1 MHTPDNAALDLK
13 HVLQALLA
21 DQHLHANDT
30 LQVLEHAVTHP
41 AAHPLEQIAA
51 CALED
56 REHPGQLLDLDR
68 LCQWLA
74 NKVGQPYLR
83 IDPLQ
88 LDLPQIAGLISPAFA
103 QRHGILIVAADAS
116 SVTVASAQ
124 PYQDDWLADLT
135 RSLGRPVRRVLANP
149 QQVRQAGQSFH
160 RLAQSVKGAQHQQSA
175 SLGELEQLLELGKR
189 QAEASAD
196 DAHIVHIVDW
206 LLQYAIEQRA
216 SDIHL
221 EPRREQGQLRYR
233 IDGLLH
239 NVYAFPAG
247 VTLALVS
254 RLKHLGRMDV
264 AEKRRPQDGRLQSR
278 LPGGGEVELRLST
291 LPTPFGEKL
300 VLRLFDPQQLQ
311 EGFDRLGLDGPQL
324 DQWQGLLRQRQGI
337 ILVTG
342 PTGSGKTSTLY
353 ASLKLLAT
361 PQINLCTIED
371 PIERLDP
378 AFNQLQV
385 QPALDLGFANGV
397 RAMLRQDPDIIM
409 IGEIRDRET
418 ALVAVQ
424 AALTGH
430 LVLSTLH
437 TNDACGAITRLQ
449 ELGVA
454 DYLIKATLVGVMA
467 QRLVRTL
474 CADCRG
480 GAALAEGQP
489 CRTCRGTGF
498 HGRTGLFELLVPS
511 DSLRALIG
519 PDSDL
524 ASLRRQAVADGLLDL
539 RRCGEAKVAC
549 GQTRQEEVLRACS

>member
-1 MHTPDNAALDLK
+1 MHTPDNLALDLK
-13 HVLQALLA
+13 RVLQALLA
-21 DQHLHANDT
+21 DQHLHASDT
-30 LQVLEHAVTHP
+30 LQVLEHA
-41 AAHPLEQIAA
+41 AAHPASHPLEHIAA
-51 CALED
+51 CSLES
-56 REHPGQLLDLDR
+56 RQHPGQPLDLEH

-74 NKVGQPYLR
+74 DKVGQPYLR
-83 IDPLQ
+83 IDPMQ
-88 LDLPQIAGLISPAFA
+88 LDLPQVTGLISPAFA

-124 PYQDDWLADLT
+124 PFQVDWQADLA
-135 RSLGRPVRRVLANP
+135 RSLGRSIRRVLASP
-149 QQVRQAGQSFH
+149 QQIRQSAQSFH
-160 RLAQSVKGAQHQQSA
+160 RLAQSVKGAQYQQSA

-239 NVYAFPAG
+239 TVYAFPAG

-311 EGFDRLGLDGPQL
+311 EGFDRLGLHGQQL
-324 DQWQGLLRQRQGI
+324 AQWQRLLRQRQGI

-353 ASLKLLAT
+353 TSLKLLAT
-361 PQINLCTIED
+361 PQVNLCTIED
-371 PIERLDP
+371 PIERLEP

-385 QPALDLGFANGV
+385 QPTLDLGFANAV

-437 TNDACGAITRLQ
+437 TNDACAAITRLQ

-454 DYLIKATLVGVMA
+454 DYLIKATLIGVMA
-467 QRLVRTL
+467 QRLVRTV
-474 CADCRG
+474 CTDCQTG
-480 GAALAEGQP
+480 SSAT
-489 CRTCRGTGF
+489 CRACRGTGF
-498 HGRTGLFELLVPS
+498 QGRTGLFELLEPS
-511 DSLRALIG
+511 DTLRALIG
-519 PDSDL
+519 PDADL
-524 ASLRRQAVADGLLDL
+524 TCLRRQALADGLVDL
-539 RRCGEAKVAC
+539 RHCGEAKVAA
-549 GQTRQEEVLRACS
+549 GQTRAEEVLRVCN

>member
-1 MHTPDNAALDLK
+1 MKKLDDYSLDLNA
-13 HVLQALLA
+13 VLQALLA
-21 DQHLHANDT
+21 DQHLHAKDT
-30 LQVLEHAVTHP
+30 VQVLKHAADHP
-41 AAHPLEQIAA
+41 ASHPLELIAA
-51 CALED
+51 CGLES
-56 REHPGQLLDLDR
+56 RQYPGQPLDLDH

-74 NKVGQPYLR
+74 AKVNQPYLR
-83 IDPLQ
+83 IDPMQ
-88 LDLPQIAGLISPAFA
+88 LDMPQVAGLISPAFA
-103 QRHGILIVAADAS
+103 QRHGILIAAADAS

-124 PYQDDWLADLT
+124 PYQDDWQTDLAH
-135 RSLGRPVRRVLANP
+135 SLGRTIHRVLASP
-149 QQVRQAGQSFH
+149 LQIRQLGQSFL
-160 RLAQSVKGAQHQQSA
+160 RLAQSIQGAQHQQSA
-175 SLGELEQLLELGKR
+175 SLNELEQLLELGRR

-206 LLQYAIEQRA
+206 MLQYAIEQRA

-239 NVYAFPAG
+239 TVYSFPAG

-264 AEKRRPQDGRLQSR
+264 AEKRRPQDGRLQTR

-300 VLRLFDPQQLQ
+300 VLRLFDPQQLH
-311 EGFDRLGLDGPQL
+311 EDFDRLGLEGQPL
-324 DQWQGLLRQRQGI
+324 AQWQALLRLRQGI

-361 PQINLCTIED
+361 PQVNLCTIED
-371 PIERLDP
+371 PIERLEP

-385 QPALDLGFANGV
+385 QPSLDLGFANGV

-437 TNDACGAITRLQ
+437 TNDACSAITRLQ

-454 DYLIKATLVGVMA
+454 DYLIKATLAGVMA

-474 CADCRG
+474 CADCQG
-480 GAALAEGQP
+480 CASADSGQP
-489 CRTCRGTGF
+489 CLVCRGTGF

-511 DSLRALIG
+511 DNLREQIG
-519 PDSDL
+519 PGTDL
-524 ASLRRQAVADGLLDL
+524 AGLRRQALADGLVDL
-539 RRCGEAKVAC
+539 RRSGEAKVAR
-549 GQTRQEEVLRACS
+549 GQTRSEEVLRACC